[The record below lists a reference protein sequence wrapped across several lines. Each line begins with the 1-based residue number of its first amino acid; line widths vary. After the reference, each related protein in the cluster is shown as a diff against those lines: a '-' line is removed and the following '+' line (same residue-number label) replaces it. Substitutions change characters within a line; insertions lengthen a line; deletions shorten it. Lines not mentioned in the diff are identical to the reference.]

1 MKGARL
7 RYGLLSSSENVK
19 SLLMQ
24 DVIYGMV
31 FMSVV
36 FGLAALVLTALDK
49 LALKKEMSPTD
60 RERFLARR
68 SSRFHSG
75 WAWAIL
81 IMSLIAVPIHALGI
95 EKEPLWQRLLY
106 SGLAGLVVLNFLLGR
121 RNRNSGN
128 QDQPEEHPSSEPN
141 E

>member
-1 MKGARL
+1 
-7 RYGLLSSSENVK
+7 
-19 SLLMQ
+19 MQ
-24 DVIYGMV
+24 DVIYAIV
-31 FMSVV
+31 FMSAV

-60 RERFLARR
+60 RERSLARR

-81 IMSLIAVPIHALGI
+81 IMAIVAIPIHALGI
-95 EKEPLWQRLLY
+95 ERLPY

-121 RNRNSGN
+121 RNSGN
-128 QDQPEEHPSSEPN
+128 QDQPEEHPSSEPQ
-141 E
+141 

>member
-1 MKGARL
+1 
-7 RYGLLSSSENVK
+7 
-19 SLLMQ
+19 MQ
-24 DVIYGMV
+24 DVIYGIV

-81 IMSLIAVPIHALGI
+81 TMAIIAIPIHALGI

-121 RNRNSGN
+121 RNSGN
-128 QDQPEEHPSSEPN
+128 QDQPEEHPSSDPN

>member
-1 MKGARL
+1 
-7 RYGLLSSSENVK
+7 
-19 SLLMQ
+19 MQ
-24 DVIYGMV
+24 DIIYGIV
-31 FMSVV
+31 FMAVV

-81 IMSLIAVPIHALGI
+81 IMAIIALPIHALGI

-106 SGLAGLVVLNFLLGR
+106 GGLAGLVVLGFLFGR
-121 RNRNSGN
+121 RNSGN
-128 QDQPEEHPSSEPN
+128 QDQPEENSSSEPN

>member
-1 MKGARL
+1 MFKQRFRL
-7 RYGLLSSSENVK
+7 LANLVCFENQPRRGDQYLDAFDFSEGG
-19 SLLMQ
+19 S
-24 DVIYGMV
+24 
-31 FMSVV
+31 
-36 FGLAALVLTALDK
+36 TALAEIRDK
-49 LALKKEMSPTD
+49 LALKKDMSPTD

-81 IMSLIAVPIHALGI
+81 IMAIIAVPIHALGI

-106 SGLAGLVVLNFLLGR
+106 SGLAGLLVLNFLLGR

-128 QDQPEEHPSSEPN
+128 QVQPEEHPSSEPN